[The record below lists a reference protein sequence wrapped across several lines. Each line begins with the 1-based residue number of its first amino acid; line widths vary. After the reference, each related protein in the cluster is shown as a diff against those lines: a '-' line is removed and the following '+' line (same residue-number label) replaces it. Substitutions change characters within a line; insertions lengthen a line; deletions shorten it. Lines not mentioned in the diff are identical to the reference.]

1 VDGAGR
7 TGSRSS
13 ALASG
18 YGSKLIHRAITGQLD
33 GSIAYDWTKSGLL
46 VVISWKESR
55 LLR

>member
-1 VDGAGR
+1 
-7 TGSRSS
+7 
-13 ALASG
+13 LASG